1 MEHCLDA
8 GLGMDNSFLQL
19 GPSPPLSGHCMTSL
33 MLWPYLPFL
42 QTIKIGNG
50 KSLGMRLQYTQ
61 RTWLLAHTM
70 YPCTH
75 HTYMHTGTI
84 VCCGNHSGDI

>member
-8 GLGMDNSFLQL
+8 GLGKDNSFLQL

-61 RTWLLAHTM
+61 RT
-70 YPCTH
+70 CT
-75 HTYMHTGTI
+75 YNVSMHTPHIHAHRYGR
-84 VCCGNHSGDI
+84 VLWKP